1 MSIAQAVVGVACLL
15 VGGHN
20 VIRREAIVARHR
32 QRNPGKVS
40 IQPPMAYAVSGGIV
54 ALAGIVFILAAL
66 AALL

>member
-1 MSIAQAVVGVACLL
+1 MSIVQAVIGVACLL

-20 VIRREAIVARHR
+20 VVRREAIVARL
-32 QRNPGKVS
+32 QRRSTGKVS

-66 AALL
+66 V